1 MDQRLAAL
9 LLALSA
15 LWIHGCTRA
24 PVGNMDPGAFLGD
37 QGDVETAHLDDH
49 AAPSWRQ

>member
-1 MDQRLAAL
+1 MEKPLAAL

-24 PVGNMDPGAFLGD
+24 PVGNLDQAALDGDLGEY
-37 QGDVETAHLDDH
+37 ETAHGGNH

>member
-24 PVGNMDPGAFLGD
+24 PVGNLDQGDFLGD
-37 QGDVETAHLDDH
+37 QADYETAHVGEH